1 MAATLAYARGDPRQA
16 AGRQSSR
23 SASPDTVAVE
33 PVAFAVDPAGAGD
46 HGAGGVHVVPVLA
59 VLDPSV
65 QHRAVVVHVVPGA
78 ANHVPAGDHGAAI
91 VHVVPG
97 AVDRVPAG
105 DHGAGVVHVVPGA
118 INVEPPGLHRSQI
131 GIHEVPGSTDQ
142 VPAEG
147 LISRGTVVL
156 PGAFLVV
163 PAGDHVSAAVE
174 AVDLVINL
182 DLLVHGVRA
191 VTEVEP
197 PADGV
202 LLPGGG
208 GSIGVVTLVSGIVGG
223 RFFLGSSIVG
233 GRAFLGG
240 GTVGDGLLFGGDR
253 TVIGG
258 STLGGFAG
266 RVGGNDRSGD
276 NGSSTQGRNHKL
288 ACISGTHS

>member
-1 MAATLAYARGDPRQA
+1 M
-16 AGRQSSR
+16 
-23 SASPDTVAVE
+23 
-33 PVAFAVDPAGAGD
+33 
-46 HGAGGVHVVPVLA
+46 
-59 VLDPSV
+59 
-65 QHRAVVVHVVPGA
+65 
-78 ANHVPAGDHGAAI
+78 
-91 VHVVPG
+91 
-97 AVDRVPAG
+97 
-105 DHGAGVVHVVPGA
+105 
-118 INVEPPGLHRSQI
+118 
-131 GIHEVPGSTDQ
+131 
-142 VPAEG
+142 PAEG
-147 LISRGTVVL
+147 LIPRGTVIL

-182 DLLVHGVRA
+182 DLLVHSVRA

-197 PADGV
+197 PADGI

-208 GSIGVVTLVSGIVGG
+208 GSIGVVTLVSGIFGGGTVGG
-223 RFFLGSSIVG
+223 RVFLGGTVGGRVFLGGTVG

-240 GTVGDGLLFGGDR
+240 TVGGRAFLGGTVGDGRLFGSDR

-258 STLGGFAG
+258 STLGGLVG